1 MAARTGQG
9 ATQGQHDPLVEALL
23 KELIGETSHPQTGK
37 KDIIAVLTEEVLA
50 SLKEAEH
57 PVSQEIS
64 LETVII
70 AEALAP
76 ALAQALAEA
85 LAPALVKAVN
95 NLVASKQTAQKTASK
110 QSAE

>member
-9 ATQGQHDPLVEALL
+9 ATQGLHDPLVEALL
-23 KELIGETSHPQTGK
+23 KELIDEALHPQAGK
-37 KDIIAVLTEEVLA
+37 KNITAALTEEVLA
-50 SLKEAEH
+50 SLKEAES
-57 PVSQEIS
+57 PISQEIS

-76 ALAQALAEA
+76 AFAQALADA

-95 NLVASKQTAQKTASK
+95 NLITSKKTAQKTASK
-110 QSAE
+110 QNAE